1 MKTQKFAITGLIA
14 STLAFAL
21 APRLAPR
28 IMTACAPFRGGR
40 RPDQVMRRMMQ
51 IWMVTVM
58 AIVIGAGRQA
68 RAEVD
73 VVSWGI
79 QTFDQGDLRERYVQ
93 VAAGRFHNV
102 ALLNNGT
109 VVAWGDNSYR
119 QCNIPPGLNGVTQVA
134 AGYYHTVAVKTNGT
148 VVAWGDNA
156 SGQCNVPSGLT
167 GVTQVAAGGYYT
179 LALVTFT
186 DCNTN
191 GQRDSYELMHGA
203 PDTNA
208 NGTLDSCD
216 MATGDL
222 DLNGIID
229 TADLSLMLLDFG
241 PCPNCPDDF
250 DGDGDV
256 TTADIALLLLNFGP
270 AG

>member
-1 MKTQKFAITGLIA
+1 
-14 STLAFAL
+14 
-21 APRLAPR
+21 
-28 IMTACAPFRGGR
+28 MTARAPFRGGR

-51 IWMVTVM
+51 IWVVAVL
-58 AIVIGAGRQA
+58 AIVVGAGRQA

-109 VVAWGDNSYR
+109 VVAWGDNGYG
-119 QCNIPPGLNGVTQVA
+119 QCSVPPGLA
-134 AGYYHTVAVKTNGT
+134 
-148 VVAWGDNA
+148 
-156 SGQCNVPSGLT
+156 
-167 GVTQVAAGGYYT
+167 GVTQVAAGGILN

-191 GQRDSYELMHGA
+191 GQRDTYELLHGA

-241 PCPNCPDDF
+241 ACPDCPDDF

-270 AG
+270 TG